1 MRAALSGRDVLVV
14 MPTGAG
20 KSLMYQLPAL
30 LREDL
35 SIVVS
40 PLVALMRTR
49 STRSSAVDDR
59 VELINAQQ
67 DVAANR
73 WALERALTGRLRLLY
88 VAPERF
94 SSPGFAERIR
104 EADVGLFVVDE
115 AHCVSQW
122 GHDFRPDYFRL
133 ADAARYVGARALVAS
148 TATATPRVAA
158 DIVARLGLRDPVKV
172 ATGFDRPNLAFSVVP
187 SRSPADK
194 ARRLAEALRRPRR
207 AAGHRLRGHARGL
220 RGAGGGAA
228 GRARG
233 RGGRLP
239 RRPRPRR
246 AGRGPAAL
254 HGRRGRGRGR
264 HQRLRHGRGQ
274 GRRAH
279 GRPRHRAA
287 VAGGLLPGGGP
298 RRPRRRAGA
307 GAAVRR
313 ARATRGCTCTSSSG
327 RGSRTGAFE
336 AVGRIVERSA
346 DADGRYDVPVGALAR
361 AAGPGDD
368 SVRAVLGHLVRAG
381 VLQPAPAPPDRAAGR
396 VLAPFDRRAL
406 AHLPHRRQRGRA
418 GALARV
424 PHDLGATSRSSA
436 AAARPSSATSAIRRS
451 RCRAAR
457 AATSATP
464 RRCRPRRS
472 RRRWSPAAPR
482 WPTATS
488 TPPSSRWSRTARPA
502 VGRTRTVEILR
513 GGRSQRDPR
522 PRLRRPARL
531 RHLGHLRADE
541 VLGRVDAMLADG
553 RLHSTGGRFPKLA
566 A

>member
-1 MRAALSGRDVLVV
+1 MRDQVDGL
-14 MPTGAG
+14 
-20 KSLMYQLPAL
+20 K
-30 LREDL
+30 
-35 SIVVS
+35 
-40 PLVALMRTR
+40 
-49 STRSSAVDDR
+49 AVDDR

-73 WALERALTGRLRLLY
+73 WALDRALNGRLRLLY

-104 EADVGLFVVDE
+104 QADVGLFVVDE

-172 ATGFDRPNLAFSVVP
+172 TTGFDRPNLAFSVVP

-194 ARRLAEALRRPRR
+194 ARRLAEALAAPGARPAIVYAGTRVASEALGAELR
-207 AAGHRLRGHARGL
+207 AALGVEVVVYHAGL
-220 RGAGGGAA
+220 
-228 GRARG
+228 GRAE
-233 RGGRLP
+233 
-239 RRPRPRR
+239 R
-246 AGRGPAAL
+246 AEAQERFMSGEAEVV
-254 HGRRGRGRGR
+254 
-264 HQRLRHGRGQ
+264 
-274 GRRAH
+274 
-279 GRPRHRAA
+279 
-287 VAGGLLPGGGP
+287 VATNAFGMGVDKADVRTVVHATVPPLARGLLPGGGP

-307 GAAVRR
+307 GAAVRQP
-313 ARATRGCTCTSSSG
+313 ARQ
-327 RGSRTGAFE
+327 GA
-336 AVGRIVERSA
+336 
-346 DADGRYDVPVGALAR
+346 AR
-361 AAGPGDD
+361 
-368 SVRAVLGHLVRAG
+368 VLHRAG
-381 VLQPAPAPPDRAAGR
+381 AARGGR
-396 VLAPFDRRAL
+396 VRGRRPHRRAL
-406 AHLPHRRQRGRA
+406 GRRRRALRRAGRGAGPRRRSRRRQRARGARAPGPGRRAAAGAGAAGSRGGACRWRRSTGARSPSAAPPPTRPSGRA
-418 GALARV
+418 GASTARS
-424 PHDLGATSRSSA
+424 GATSRSSTA
-436 AAARPSSATSAIRRS
+436 AGRPSSATSAIRRR

-464 RRCRPRRS
+464 RRYRPRRS
-472 RRRWSPAAPR
+472 RRRWSPRRAAVADGDLDSAIVEVV
-482 WPTATS
+482 T
-488 TPPSSRWSRTARPA
+488 TARPA

-513 GGRSQRDPR
+513 GRALARDPR

-531 RHLGHLRADE
+531 RHLRRTSRADE